1 MEVHAPATQT
11 ARDPIGRRPMQFF
24 EDLHDVTLVMRARI
38 GDLAA
43 LEVLVQRYRRVLYTV
58 ALGIL
63 GDAAEARE
71 ATRTSLLRAYACLS
85 MHDPDCG
92 FFSLTHRLLVRECLD
107 VARARDAAGDVPAVH
122 GLAFDDRR
130 RCVQQAML
138 RLDPLVRAILA
149 LRHLAGLSYAETA
162 VTLEIPAEA
171 VRSRLHKARQQMGEW
186 LLAWPAGGV
195 LPDDEEALLQAG
207 LDGALDYWERE
218 ARERLMQERAG
229 AAVRAAALRELGQLL
244 NSLGP
249 AEPPAELVPEVLSQI
264 SARSSSF

>member
-1 MEVHAPATQT
+1 MEVHAPATHT

-24 EDLHDVTLVMRARI
+24 EDLHDVTLVTRARI
-38 GDLAA
+38 GDMAA

-63 GDAAEARE
+63 GDAAEARDV
-71 ATRTSLLRAYACLS
+71 TRASLLRAYAHLS

-92 FFSLTHRLLVRECLD
+92 FFSLTHRLLVRECLE
-107 VARARDAAGDVPAVH
+107 VARADVPAGDMPPVH
-122 GLAFDDRR
+122 SLAFDERR

-162 VTLEIPAEA
+162 VTLEISTDA
-171 VRSRLHKARQQMGEW
+171 VRSRLHRARQQMGEW
-186 LLAWPAGGV
+186 LLAWPAGSA
-195 LPDDEEALLQAG
+195 LPEEEESLLQSG

-218 ARERLMQERAG
+218 ARERLLREQSG
-229 AAVRAAALRELGQLL
+229 AALRAAALRELGQLL

-249 AEPPAELVPEVLSQI
+249 AEPPLDLVPDVLSQI
-264 SARSSSF
+264 SARISSF